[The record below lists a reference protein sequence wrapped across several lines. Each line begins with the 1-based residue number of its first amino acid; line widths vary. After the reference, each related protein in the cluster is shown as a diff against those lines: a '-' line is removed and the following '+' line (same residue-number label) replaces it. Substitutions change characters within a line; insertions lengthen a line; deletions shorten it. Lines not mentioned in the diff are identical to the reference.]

1 MSIINAVNAIRNGQ
15 LVIVADDDNRENEGD
30 LIASAELITPEQINF
45 MIKEARGLL
54 CVSLTEERC
63 KELNL
68 DLMVKQNTST
78 NNTQFTVTVDLL
90 AKDVST
96 GVSAYDRARTINSLV
111 DPDTKPEDLARPGHI
126 FPLIAHPEGIKE
138 RPGHTE
144 AALQLCKLAG
154 LREGAALIEIMND
167 DGSMSR
173 FPDLQRFSQ
182 KFNIELITIKEF
194 QKYLTNHNA

>member
-1 MSIINAVNAIRNGQ
+1 MSIINAVNAIRKGQ

-30 LIASAELITPEQINF
+30 LIASAELITPEQVNF

-54 CVSLTEERC
+54 CVSLTEDRC

-68 DLMVKQNTST
+68 ELMVKQNTST

-90 AKDVST
+90 ATDVST

-111 DPDTKPEDLARPGHI
+111 DPNTKPDDLARPGHI
-126 FPLIAHPEGIKE
+126 FPLIAHPEGIRE

-194 QKYLTNHNA
+194 QKYLTNHND